1 VTTIGIDES
10 VQILLDG
17 FRFNASSTSDPEG
30 CYWPVVMAGWSSR
43 QTKTQRTPK
52 PVLPGSYRAPN
63 PTAEK
68 IISLTGWCVA
78 PSVVARARAENRLQA
93 ICSDPDTL
101 YRIDVTEEDGTRF
114 RFVELENVDIKRF
127 EELTFTFTIQLAAQD
142 PFKYDT
148 GLLSATVGLPSA
160 GSLGLDWNESEP
172 ANLLPNPSFETNTT
186 GWSGLN
192 ASTLSRVAG
201 GSVGSFTGRATST
214 TVASNTGIT
223 SSGTFAVVEGRAC
236 KFWADVKP
244 SQAMAASSLSVNWF
258 DSGAIFI
265 SSSSTSTGAVAS
277 TSTFTTLKSADLVPP
292 RRAAF
297 ATITID
303 AGVVAVGQTVDIDN
317 VLFQPIG
324 LDWQDTTGLDWGIP
338 GTNGVMALANSGRA
352 PAWPVFTIA
361 AGANSLVNPVI
372 TEQSTGR
379 QLRYTGTLAPGDT
392 LVIDT
397 SPFAR
402 TVLLGGVAD
411 RRPFLT
417 RAEWF
422 PIPANGSTAVV
433 FTADVFS
440 ASALLT
446 AQWRNTYF

>member
-1 VTTIGIDES
+1 MTIGIDET

-17 FRFNASSTSDPEG
+17 IRFNASSDSDADG
-30 CYWPVVMAGWSSR
+30 CYWPTVMAGWSSR

-52 PVLPGSYRAPN
+52 PTLPGSYRAPN
-63 PTAEK
+63 HTAEK

-78 PSVVARARAENRLQA
+78 PNATVRAQAENRLQA
-93 ICSDPDTL
+93 ICPDPDTL

-114 RFVELENVDIKRF
+114 RTVELENVDIKRF
-127 EELTFTFTIQLAAQD
+127 EELTFQFSIQLAAID
-142 PFKYDT
+142 PMKYDT
-148 GLLSATVGLPSA
+148 GLLSASVGLPSA
-160 GSLGLDWNESEP
+160 GSLGLDWNEAEQ
-172 ANLLPNPSFETNTT
+172 ANLLPNPSFETDTS
-186 GWSGLN
+186 GWAGLN

-223 SSGTFAVVEGRAC
+223 SSGTFAVVEGRTY
-236 KFWADVKP
+236 KFTADVKP

-265 SSSSTSTGAVAS
+265 SSNSTSTGAVAS
-277 TSTFTTLKSADLVPP
+277 TTTFTTLQSANLIPP

-317 VLFQPIG
+317 VLVQPIG
-324 LDWQDTTGLDWGIP
+324 LDWQDPTGLDWGIP
-338 GTNGVMALANSGRA
+338 GTNGVMALTNSGTA
-352 PAWPVFTIA
+352 PAWPVFTIS

-372 TEQSTGR
+372 TEQSSGR

-417 RAEWF
+417 KAEWF
-422 PIPANGSTAVV
+422 PIPGNGSTAAV

-440 ASALLT
+440 ATALLT
-446 AQWRNTYF
+446 AEWRNTYF